1 MGALAGLGM
10 GGSTSFIFQILA
22 GILHLGTVLSS
33 GDFDPAGALGLA
45 AKQLGVETD
54 DLLRTVRERRIG
66 AKGRKSFTVV
76 DRSPEE
82 RLSVL
87 RSLMVMLYSRLFD
100 YLVARINTF
109 LNRGDA
115 SMTTKSSTG
124 TCGILDIY
132 GFETLTEN
140 HLDQL
145 LINLANERLQQ
156 FFVERV
162 LKTEQDIYLREGL
175 SYREV
180 CLTDRSEEIST
191 IGFALDVL
199 DDCGTRRR
207 KAFSMTDTLACETM
221 LREVAKR
228 GKSQVICAPRLRGS
242 ARSRQGAQSGFV
254 VSHYAG
260 NVSYAEGGWL
270 DRNDARPIPELE
282 SLLCDSA
289 MPLLRSFSRG
299 HCPLQSSLSRHYRQ
313 NLDRLIS
320 TLGRSNLQFIRCFR
334 PNATQA
340 PRAFDSSYVLEQLRH
355 GGAVQLLQVMHQ
367 GFPHRVDLGE
377 ITTRFAHL
385 LPARMRT
392 CSKRTLATLLMHAY
406 KIPRT
411 EWAVGFTK
419 LFLKAGQLRVMDQ
432 VSRDGLAPNRSTL
445 EGALRVEIVSRW
457 RHALVAV
464 GFLLWLRRRARR
476 RADLRRR
483 VRVTGVAVLFS
494 LRLARAAQGSR
505 RRRQRL
511 TRRLRSAVF
520 SVVFIVRL
528 RNLRRVS
535 LARSAAKVPA
545 VAHVSADK
553 ALEPDTSE
561 HTSKRGEPA
570 ALASRI
576 REARVSP
583 SPANCL
589 GTPTEEDAETASPQV
604 HEGSTSVP
612 RKSARSS
619 YSSIVLSAPFGV
631 ARLAPAK
638 VDELSAPTEWDD
650 TVAPTEGHGMSICR
664 VEPPKQARRSW
675 LAVAGSWFTGRR
687 DAVQCIPTP
696 ARAHFPSSLE
706 KRARPS
712 FCVTDE
718 SLHQRTKRQKQ

>member
-1 MGALAGLGM
+1 MG
-10 GGSTSFIFQILA
+10 
-22 GILHLGTVLSS
+22 
-33 GDFDPAGALGLA
+33 
-45 AKQLGVETD
+45 
-54 DLLRTVRERRIG
+54 
-66 AKGRKSFTVV
+66 
-76 DRSPEE
+76 
-82 RLSVL
+82 
-87 RSLMVMLYSRLFD
+87 
-100 YLVARINTF
+100 
-109 LNRGDA
+109 
-115 SMTTKSSTG
+115 
-124 TCGILDIY
+124 
-132 GFETLTEN
+132 
-140 HLDQL
+140 
-145 LINLANERLQQ
+145 
-156 FFVERV
+156 
-162 LKTEQDIYLREGL
+162 
-175 SYREV
+175 
-180 CLTDRSEEIST
+180 
-191 IGFALDVL
+191 
-199 DDCGTRRR
+199 
-207 KAFSMTDTLACETM
+207 
-221 LREVAKR
+221 
-228 GKSQVICAPRLRGS
+228 
-242 ARSRQGAQSGFV
+242 
-254 VSHYAG
+254 
-260 NVSYAEGGWL
+260 
-270 DRNDARPIPELE
+270 
-282 SLLCDSA
+282 
-289 MPLLRSFSRG
+289 
-299 HCPLQSSLSRHYRQ
+299 
-313 NLDRLIS
+313 
-320 TLGRSNLQFIRCFR
+320 
-334 PNATQA
+334 
-340 PRAFDSSYVLEQLRH
+340 
-355 GGAVQLLQVMHQ
+355 
-367 GFPHRVDLGE
+367 
-377 ITTRFAHL
+377 
-385 LPARMRT
+385 
-392 CSKRTLATLLMHAY
+392 
-406 KIPRT
+406 
-411 EWAVGFTK
+411 
-419 LFLKAGQLRVMDQ
+419 DQ

-528 RNLRRVS
+528 SNLRRVS

-664 VEPPKQARRSW
+664 VEAPKQARRSW

-696 ARAHFPSSLE
+696 ARAHFPR
-706 KRARPS
+706 KARETQFLCDRCEFAPANEAPET
-712 FCVTDE
+712 VRED
-718 SLHQRTKRQKQ
+718 HP